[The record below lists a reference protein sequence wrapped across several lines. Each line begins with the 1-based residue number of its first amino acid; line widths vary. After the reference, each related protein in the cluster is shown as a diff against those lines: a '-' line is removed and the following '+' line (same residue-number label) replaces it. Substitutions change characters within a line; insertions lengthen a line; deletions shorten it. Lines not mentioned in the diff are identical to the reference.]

1 MIIIPE
7 YLAIHEPKDELLEI
21 INEKTFNDKV
31 LYKKQSDFHDIK
43 VVENEIGR
51 FLHYKDTYQAGFINT
66 SFYKGNLP
74 YINYFTIPYLVNPDI
89 KNILLIGLGTG
100 KIINDWEQLFKN
112 IESVDVV
119 DIEENIL
126 KIAKE
131 FFGFEQSKHTAF
143 TLQDGLVYLRECKKK
158 YDLIVVDVA
167 SDDGIDD
174 RFLSEEYFSS
184 IKKSLTPNGLFV
196 SNLCA
201 SPDFENEENTF
212 FRSIK
217 ELYES
222 NFKKVAIFK
231 GDESD
236 RVYYKSF
243 FDIDERVIDITNVI
257 LISSLQEFNIEK
269 NYAQPLISDY
279 EKIGLDIKNYLNNL
293 YN

>member
-131 FFGFEQSKHTAF
+131 FFGFKQSKHTAF